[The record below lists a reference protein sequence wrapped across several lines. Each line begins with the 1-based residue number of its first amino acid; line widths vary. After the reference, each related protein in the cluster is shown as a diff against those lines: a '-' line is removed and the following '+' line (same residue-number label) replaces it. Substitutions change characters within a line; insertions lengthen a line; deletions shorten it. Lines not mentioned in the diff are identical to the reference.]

1 MRIYEIID
9 EENNASVGILLY
21 YEKEK
26 TFICE
31 LKDGLDEWTAP
42 FLFAGFVKRGIYT
55 MPRDESLNWV
65 RSRIIPPS
73 RQNIDFILKTHK
85 LKEYDENVFLEI
97 SRGICS
103 QDSLYVKPIKELPQY
118 VLDRQMRNL
127 SSVMRLSGHGMLCV
141 FNDGSVRKIEL
152 ADISGIPKLEA
163 DIEKVLKN
171 DELFASCKLGTGGYF
186 ITFNDSI
193 DVPAWKLYDEGEKLS
208 LSAEDLQMIFKT
220 GLVDTSSACEMLN
233 CSRQNLSYMVGK
245 GLLSP
250 VMNDVK
256 GNLYSRDDVI
266 RNMW

>member
-127 SSVMRLSGHGMLCV
+127 SSVMRLSGQGMLCV
-141 FNDGSVRKIEL
+141 FNDGSVRKIVRL
-152 ADISGIPKLEA
+152 IRHSLLMSGLRFFSFTYPA
-163 DIEKVLKN
+163 AFVRSGSFSTC
-171 DELFASCKLGTGGYF
+171 LFCAPQAAASS
-186 ITFNDSI
+186 N
-193 DVPAWKLYDEGEKLS
+193 A
-208 LSAEDLQMIFKT
+208 
-220 GLVDTSSACEMLN
+220 
-233 CSRQNLSYMVGK
+233 
-245 GLLSP
+245 
-250 VMNDVK
+250 
-256 GNLYSRDDVI
+256 
-266 RNMW
+266 